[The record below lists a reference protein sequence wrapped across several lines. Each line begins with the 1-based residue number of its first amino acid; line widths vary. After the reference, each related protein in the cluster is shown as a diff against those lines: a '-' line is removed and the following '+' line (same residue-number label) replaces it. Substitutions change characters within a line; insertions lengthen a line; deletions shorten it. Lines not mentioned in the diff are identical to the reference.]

1 MPDQLPMIDLLS
13 LLQCFLLRIHQG
25 RRLTLDECPLSH
37 QGGMGHP
44 DEHILIARKRLSFEH
59 AGHEARSICNF
70 LGKRRQC
77 VCVLGGWNL
86 SLMSPVFP
94 WGSGLL
100 GLFLLVLCSSTDA
113 GKAVILNASSLTS
126 SCTREQTMF
135 LVMVFIFFFSPLE
148 NF

>member
-1 MPDQLPMIDLLS
+1 
-13 LLQCFLLRIHQG
+13 
-25 RRLTLDECPLSH
+25 
-37 QGGMGHP
+37 MGHP
-44 DEHILIARKRLSFEH
+44 GEHILIARKRLSCER
-59 AGHEARSICNF
+59 AGHEARSFCNF
-70 LGKRRQC
+70 LGKRRLC
-77 VCVLGGWNL
+77 VCVGGGGWNL
-86 SLMSPVFP
+86 SLMNPVFP

-135 LVMVFIFFFSPLE
+135 LVMVFIFVFFFFPLE